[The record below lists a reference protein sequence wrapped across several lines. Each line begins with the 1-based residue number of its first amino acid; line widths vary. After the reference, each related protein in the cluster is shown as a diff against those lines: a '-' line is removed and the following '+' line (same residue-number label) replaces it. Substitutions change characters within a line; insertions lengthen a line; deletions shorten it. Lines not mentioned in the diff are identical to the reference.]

1 MKYTFFFLIIF
12 TCLQAFSQKV
22 GLVFSGGGA
31 KGLAHI
37 GVLKALEENNIP
49 IDYITGTSM
58 GAVVGAMYSAGYSPQ
73 EIEYIAL
80 SEDFQNWVGGK
91 YSSNYSYYFQKKET
105 NPSFITAKLQIDTGF
120 NLKLRSNLIND
131 IPLNFALIELLSQ
144 ASANARDNFD
154 NLFIPFRCIVA
165 DVLSQ
170 KMIPV
175 KKGNLAEA
183 VRGSMTVPLVY
194 RPIKVDDKFVFDGGL
209 YNNFPVDVMKLDFE
223 PGIIIGSNVSSKN
236 FNSYPKDNDE
246 KLMNRFLVYL
256 FLSKT
261 DSTAIGKNGV
271 YIEPDLKNYT
281 VTNFK
286 PVKEI
291 IEQGYKS
298 TLAQI
303 PEILKK
309 INRRQQP
316 SVLAA
321 KRKAF
326 NDKNPYLKFNSVN
339 VTGVNSKKR
348 SYVKNI
354 FNYENKQLSLKE
366 IKDGYY
372 KLLGDDNFETIYP
385 NLKYRENDNSYN
397 FNVQIQ
403 SEDNLKLDFG
413 GNISSRP
420 ISNAFIGLQYNY
432 LHKLSYTFNTNF
444 YLGRF
449 YESAQ
454 GIIRIDFP
462 FKTPFFLETNYTFNH
477 WNYFSG
483 GELFSENKNPTFIE
497 QSDKKLGLSLGSYIG
512 RNAKFNIFSYYIH
525 NKDNYSP
532 TDNFT
537 TGDILDKSIFDGFVS
552 GIRYSSNTLNKKQ
565 YANAGKQLNIS
576 LSYFSGIE
584 SYDPGNILKNNPDYE
599 LITKSRNERDWFKF
613 NIQTEQY
620 FKLGKKYALGYS
632 AEAVYT
638 NKPNF
643 TTYKSNLLSTS
654 VFYPLQDS
662 KSLFIENLRAD
673 KFIGAGIKNVYSLRK
688 NIDFRLEGHIFQP
701 FKEVNLEGLQ
711 QTKFGDLFADRSFIG
726 NAGFIY
732 HTPVGPIGLNLNYYD
747 NTPKKFG
754 FLFHLGY
761 LLYNKRSLEL

>member
-1 MKYTFFFLIIF
+1 MKYIVTILLTIF
-12 TCLQAFSQKV
+12 YSKTFSQKV

-31 KGLAHI
+31 RGLAHI
-37 GVLKALEENNIP
+37 GVLKALEEHNVP

-58 GAVVGAMYSAGYSPQ
+58 GAVVGAMYSAGYSPE

-80 SEDFQNWVGGK
+80 SEDFQNWVSGK
-91 YSSNYSYYFQKKET
+91 YSSDYSYYFQKKEI
-105 NPSFITAKLQIDTGF
+105 NPSFISAKLQIDTGF

-131 IPLNFALIELLSQ
+131 VPLNFALIELLSQ

-154 NLFIPFRCIVA
+154 NLFVPFRCIVA

-209 YNNFPVDVMKLDFE
+209 YNNFPVDVMKSDFE
-223 PGIIIGSNVSSKN
+223 PDIIIGANVSSKN

-246 KLMNRFLVYL
+246 KLMNRFLVYV

-261 DSTAIGKNGV
+261 DSTAIGENGI
-271 YIEPDLKNYT
+271 YIEPDLKNYS

-286 PVKEI
+286 PVKHI
-291 IEQGYKS
+291 IEQGYRS
-298 TLAQI
+298 TLAQM

-309 INRRQQP
+309 IKKRQQP
-316 SVLAA
+316 AALAL

-326 NDKNPYLKFNSVN
+326 NDNNPYLKFNSVN

-372 KLLGDDNFETIYP
+372 KLLGDDNFETVYP
-385 NLKYRENDNSYN
+385 SLKYREDDNSYN

-403 SEDNLKLDFG
+403 SEDNFKLDFG

-432 LHKLSYTFNTNF
+432 LHKLSYTFSTNF

-462 FKTPFFLETNYTFNH
+462 FKVPFFIETNYTFNH

-497 QSDKKLGLSLGSYIG
+497 QSDKKLGLSFGSYVG
-512 RNAKFNIFSYYIH
+512 KNAKLNIFSYYIH

-537 TGDILDKSIFDGFVS
+537 TGDLLDKSIFDGFAN
-552 GIRYSSNTLNKKQ
+552 GIRYSSTTLNRKQ
-565 YANAGKQLNIS
+565 YANSGKKLDIS
-576 LSYFSGIE
+576 LSYFKGTE
-584 SYDPGNILKNNPDYE
+584 SYDPGNILKNTSEYE
-599 LITKSRNERDWFKF
+599 FITKSRNTRHWFKF
-613 NIQTEQY
+613 NLEAERH
-620 FKLGKKYALGYS
+620 FRMSKKYSLGYS
-632 AEAVYT
+632 AEVVYT
-638 NKPNF
+638 NRPNF

-654 VFYPLQDS
+654 AFYPLQDS
-662 KSLFIENLRAD
+662 RSLFIENLRAD
-673 KFIGAGIKNVYSLRK
+673 KFIGAGLKSVYSVRN

-701 FKEVNLEGLQ
+701 FKEVNLDGLQ
-711 QTKFGDLFADRSFIG
+711 ETKLGDLFADRSFIG
-726 NAGFIY
+726 NAGLIY
-732 HTPVGPIGLNLNYYD
+732 HSPIGPIGLNLNYYND
-747 NTPKKFG
+747 TPKKFG
-754 FLFHLGY
+754 FLFHIGY

>member
-1 MKYTFFFLIIF
+1 MKFLIAYIF
-12 TCLQAFSQKV
+12 ILLSTNAFSQKV

-58 GAVVGAMYSAGYSPQ
+58 GAVVGAMYAAGYSPR

-80 SEDFQNWVGGK
+80 SNDFQNWVGGK
-91 YSSNYSYYFQKKET
+91 YTSDYSFYFKKKEF
-105 NPSFITAKLQIDTGF
+105 NPSIITAKLQIDTGF
-120 NLKLRSNLIND
+120 NLKFRSNLIND

-144 ASANARDNFD
+144 ASANAKDNFD

-209 YNNFPVDVMKLDFE
+209 YNNFPVDIMKSDFE
-223 PGIIIGSNVSSKN
+223 PEIIIGSNVSSKN
-236 FNSYPKDNDE
+236 FNSYPKENDE

-256 FLSKT
+256 FLSKS
-261 DSTAIGKNGV
+261 DSTSIGENGI
-271 YIEPDLKNYT
+271 YLEPDLKNYS

-298 TLAQI
+298 TMAQM
-303 PEILKK
+303 PAILKK
-309 INRRQQP
+309 IKRRQD
-316 SVLAA
+316 LTILET
-321 KRKAF
+321 KRKTF
-326 NDKNPYLKFNSVN
+326 NDRNPYLQFNSVN
-339 VTGVNSKKR
+339 VSGVNSKKR

-372 KLLGDDNFETIYP
+372 KLLGDDNFETVYP
-385 NLKYRENDNSYN
+385 SLTYRDKDNSYD

-403 SEDNLKLDFG
+403 SEDNLKLEFG

-420 ISNAFIGLQYNY
+420 ISNAFISLQYNF
-432 LHKLSYTFNTNF
+432 LHKLSYTFNANF
-444 YLGRF
+444 YSGRF

-454 GIIRIDFP
+454 GAVRVDFP
-462 FKTPFFLETNYTFNH
+462 FTMPFFIETNYTFNH
-477 WNYFSG
+477 WNYFNA
-483 GELFSENKNPTFIE
+483 GELFSENKNPIFIE
-497 QSDKKLGLSLGSYIG
+497 QSDKKLGLNLGTYAGKNTQLSFFG
-512 RNAKFNIFSYYIH
+512 YYIH

-532 TDNFT
+532 TDNFI
-537 TGDILDKSIFDGFVS
+537 TGDILDKSIFDGYVS
-552 GIRYSSNTLNKKQ
+552 GIKYSMNTLNRKQ
-565 YANAGKQLNIS
+565 YASAGKQFNIS
-576 LSYFSGIE
+576 FSYFNGVE
-584 SYDPGNILKNNPDYE
+584 SYDPGNILRNSYDYH
-599 LITKSRNERDWFKF
+599 LITKHRDDRKWLKF
-613 NIQTEQY
+613 NIQIENY
-620 FKLGKKYALGYS
+620 IKINKKYSLGYT
-632 AEAVYT
+632 AEGVFS

-662 KSLFIENLRAD
+662 KSLFIENLRSD
-673 KFIGAGIKNVYSLRK
+673 KFISTGIKNIYSLRK
-688 NIDFRLEGHIFQP
+688 NMDFRLEGYIFQP
-701 FKEVNLEGLQ
+701 FKEANLEGLQ
-711 QTKFGDLFADRSFIG
+711 QTKFGDLFADRSYIG
-726 NAGFIY
+726 NAGLIY
-732 HTPVGPIGLNLNYYD
+732 HTPVGPIALNLNYYD
-747 NTPKKFG
+747 HTQKKFG
-754 FLFHLGY
+754 FLFHIGY